1 MNKLKLT
8 VEELCVESFETGDT
22 DALQRGTVHANAS
35 DSTCDQRVCE
45 CTGDTE
51 WDVSCGT
58 CHYDEDTC
66 YAGCVT
72 YLNCPTNVNYPG
84 C

>member
-1 MNKLKLT
+1 MNKLKL
-8 VEELCVESFETGDT
+8 EDLAVESFDT
-22 DALQRGTVHANAS
+22 SSEEVARGTVYGNGGRS

-58 CHYDEDTC
+58 CRYDEDTC